1 MGLGGLYMFDHRCIK
16 ALLLIGLLAPIV
28 SCGTSPSL
36 TSIVISPTNP
46 TVTVALNG
54 NGSLAP
60 GGAQIPVNYRAI
72 GYYTHPD
79 HPAET
84 RDITDQVSWTTDG
97 PDLVNI
103 SNDGVATPALK
114 AIGFCDITA
123 TMEGFN
129 GIIVSNDSTY
139 TVSLPSGFETSDVV
153 SLDIEPASPTV
164 THGKPIGFSVIGT
177 TGTGDTV
184 NLTHVSTWT
193 SSNTGVAT
201 IAARSGAGEAVA
213 VGTSAIVVTYVNSDG
228 LEVTAFTILTV
239 I

>member
-1 MGLGGLYMFDHRCIK
+1 MFDHRCIK

-28 SCGTSPSL
+28 SCETSPSL
-36 TSIVISPTNP
+36 TSIVISPTEP
-46 TVTVALNG
+46 TITVTLNS

-60 GGAQIPVNYRAI
+60 VSTQIAVNYRAI

-79 HPAET
+79 HPPET
-84 RDITDQVSWTTDG
+84 RDITDQVTWATDI
-97 PDLVNI
+97 PDLVTI
-103 SNDGVATPALK
+103 SPSGVANPALK

-123 TMEGFN
+123 SMGGFN

-139 TVSLPSGFETSDVV
+139 TVNLPSNFETSDVV

-164 THGKPIGFSVIGT
+164 THGNPIGFSVVGT
-177 TGTGDTV
+177 TGTGETV
-184 NLTHVSTWT
+184 NLTKNVTWV

-201 IAARSGAGEAVA
+201 IGARTGAGEAVA
-213 VGTSAIVVTYVNSDG
+213 AGQSAIVVSYVNADG
-228 LEVTAFTILTV
+228 LQVTAYTILTV